1 MNKDHQ
7 EGGNFM
13 ITKHNL
19 KCKFNTT
26 LHFEDSTDVHVI
38 VLTNEKTHEIYLWT
52 TVNDYGYKFK
62 VGHTYDIKA
71 MSCED
76 NRLVNVV
83 ILKEY
88 HGDKTKSEQPDAL
101 DVLLGKETYDTTL
114 TKD

>member
-1 MNKDHQ
+1 
-7 EGGNFM
+7 M

-26 LHFEDSTDVHVI
+26 LCTEDPTSIHVI
-38 VLTNEKTHEIYLWT
+38 VLTNEKTHEVYLWT
-52 TVNDYGYKFK
+52 TVDDYGYKFK

-76 NRLVNVV
+76 NRLANVI

-88 HGDKTKSEQPDAL
+88 HGDKTKSEQPDAE
-101 DVLLGKETYDTTL
+101 DVLLGLKNYWYTL
-114 TKD
+114 DFKLNM